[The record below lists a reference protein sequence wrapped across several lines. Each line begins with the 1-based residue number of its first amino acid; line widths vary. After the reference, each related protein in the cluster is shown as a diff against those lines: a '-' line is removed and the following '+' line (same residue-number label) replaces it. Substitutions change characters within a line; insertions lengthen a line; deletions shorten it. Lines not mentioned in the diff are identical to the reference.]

1 MNYTF
6 PRILILPCWHD
17 AGLEIRLISR
27 VELTPGTWTE
37 IGHMMNFH
45 NAIPWTQDVMINM
58 FRACLQDMA
67 VTAFQGLSSCTR

>member
-27 VELTPGTWTE
+27 VQLTPGTWTE
-37 IGHMMNFH
+37 
-45 NAIPWTQDVMINM
+45 TEMISM
-58 FRACLQDMA
+58 FRTCLQDMA
-67 VTAFQGLSSCTR
+67 VTAFQGLSACTR